1 MIYQETIP
9 FRSGYEQLFDI
20 LEQHN
25 IPMLIFSA
33 TGLGYESIYYSLEK
47 VGKLTDNITIIS
59 NAFIR
64 DEQGKAIG
72 INEPIIHTF
81 NKDETAI
88 HEFPIYQ
95 EISHRKN
102 IILLGDS
109 LGDTDMAN
117 GCAYENI
124 LKI

>member
-59 NAFIR
+59 NAFVR

-72 INEPIIHTF
+72 IREPIIHSF
-81 NKDETAI
+81 NKDETVVK
-88 HEFPIYQ
+88 HFPIY
-95 EISHRKN
+95 EDIKDRKN
-102 IILLGDS
+102 VLLLGDS
-109 LGDTDMAN
+109 LGDAGMAD
-117 GCAYENI
+117 GFAYENI